1 MRRRTGL
8 VAAAFLAVASGAR
21 GWSPDAVRLVVAYPP
36 GGISDRMARLLAHG
50 LEPELGCPVLVENRP
65 GAGGAVALQAIARS
79 RPDGRTLGFCAIS
92 PLALSPLLGVPA
104 PDVLPVIGVMR
115 TPLLL
120 VGTSALAARDF
131 AGMVAAARADP
142 GALRWATS
150 GVGTIGHL
158 VLEQVQREEG
168 IEVLHVPYAGGGP
181 QLHDALA
188 GRFELLSTN
197 LAPQQIDYV
206 RSGRF
211 MPLAL
216 GAPQRA
222 AALPDVP
229 TFAEAGCPGANR
241 DSLFGLFAPRGT
253 PAARVERINAA
264 CARVLAQ
271 PDVRQVLLASG
282 NLPVGGSARQFR
294 AEIEQQAADNR
305 RAGVFGRRTG
315 R

>member
-8 VAAAFLAVASGAR
+8 LATALLAGGGAR
-21 GWSPDAVRLVVAYPP
+21 AWSPDAVRLVVAYPP
-36 GGISDRMARLLAHG
+36 GGISDRIARLLAHG
-50 LEPELGCPVLVENRP
+50 LEPRLGCPVLVENRP
-65 GAGGAVALQAIARS
+65 GAGGSVALQAIARMS
-79 RPDGRTLGFCAIS
+79 PDGRALGFCAIS

-104 PDVLPVIGVMR
+104 PDVVPVIGVMR

-120 VGTSALAARDF
+120 VGTPALAARDF
-131 AGMVAAARADP
+131 AGMVAAARAAP
-142 GALRWATS
+142 GELRWATS

-158 VLEQVQREEG
+158 VLEQVRRGED
-168 IEVLHVPYAGGGP
+168 IEVVHVPYSGGGP

-211 MPLAL
+211 TPLAL
-216 GAPQRA
+216 GAPARA

-241 DSLFGLFAPRGT
+241 DSLFGVFAPPHT
-253 PAARVERINAA
+253 PAALVNRLNAA
-264 CARVLAQ
+264 CAAVLAQ
-271 PDVRQVLLASG
+271 PDFRQVLLTSG
-282 NLPVGGSARQFR
+282 NLPAGGSALQFR
-294 AEIEQQAADNR
+294 TEIEQQAAANR
-305 RAGVFGRRTG
+305 QAGVFSKTSR
-315 R
+315 

>member
-8 VAAAFLAVASGAR
+8 LATLLAAAGGAR
-21 GWSPDAVRLVVAYPP
+21 AWSADAVRLLVAYPP

-50 LEPELGCPVLVENRP
+50 LEPQLGCPVLVENRP
-65 GAGGAVALQAIARS
+65 GAGGSVALQAIARS
-79 RPDGRTLGFCAIS
+79 QPDGRTLGFCAIS

-104 PDVLPVIGVMR
+104 PDVTPVIGVMR

-120 VGTSALAARDF
+120 VGTPALAARDF
-131 AGMVAAARADP
+131 AGMLAAARASPDS
-142 GALRWATS
+142 LRWATS

-158 VLEQVQREEG
+158 VLEQVQRGEN
-168 IEVLHVPYAGGGP
+168 IEVVHVPYAGGGP

-197 LAPQQIDYV
+197 LAPQQIEYV

-211 MPLAL
+211 TALAL
-216 GAPQRA
+216 GAPVRS

-229 TFAEAGCPGANR
+229 TFSEAGCPGANR

-253 PAARVERINAA
+253 PTAVVDRLNVA

-271 PDVRQVLLASG
+271 PDFRQVLLASG
-282 NLPVGGSARQFR
+282 NLPAGGSAHQFR
-294 AEIEQQAADNR
+294 TEIEHQASANR
-305 RAGVFGRRTG
+305 RAGVFRR
-315 R
+315 